1 MIAEILL
8 AAMLSQAPTEL
19 PKPQP
24 MPVPKPTTEL
34 FMEAGEMTKS
44 EDKIK

>member
-1 MIAEILL
+1 MIATILL
-8 AAMLSQAPTEL
+8 TAMLSQAPMEL

-24 MPVPKPTTEL
+24 MPVPKSTTEL